1 MGRRVQGG
9 PSVSPRVRAGT
20 TEIPERRLTLN
31 PSSRSKTRRGRGRPK
46 RVWISHDTSECR
58 ASEVRLRTYCKGE
71 GYPPA
76 KFNTHTSATC
86 RERPR
91 AGGHRRR
98 GGLGMMAACIQSGW
112 GARLLSLDVMFGDCK
127 FDKTCRFNH
136 PPERWPGMGH
146 LWGHRP
152 STR

>member
-1 MGRRVQGG
+1 
-9 PSVSPRVRAGT
+9 
-20 TEIPERRLTLN
+20 
-31 PSSRSKTRRGRGRPK
+31 
-46 RVWISHDTSECR
+46 VWISHDTSECR

-91 AGGHRRR
+91 AGGHRRH
-98 GGLGMMAACIQSGW
+98 GGLGMMEAGIQSGL
-112 GARLLSLDVMFGDCK
+112 GSQTALIMSSLAIANLRRRAGSTIHRAMAGQ
-127 FDKTCRFNH
+127 
-136 PPERWPGMGH
+136 GH